1 MKSDYHVYCEPCK
14 SEISVQYGGRDDCRR
29 HVNSAKHRDNARR
42 VAENTDVRTFFSINT
57 EQLNVTRAEI
67 AMVNFLIEHNLP
79 LAAADHATSM
89 FNTVFV
95 DSKIAKNFACR
106 RTKATNV
113 LYFLAEKEQKALAE
127 KMRAQPFTLATDGS
141 HDRQS
146 DTQLYPIVVRL
157 YDASLGRITDVVL
170 SIPSCTTSC
179 TGENIFHL
187 LNDALTTRNIPWSNC
202 IAFESDSASV
212 MIGRFKGV
220 AAFVKKEQPTV
231 YIQGCM
237 CHLIHI
243 AAERAAHVLPVSA
256 EELLIDIYYYLEKS
270 TKRIQE
276 LKQCQVLCGVETH
289 KILKHVTTRWLSL
302 GICIKRLLEQWEP
315 LSQFVRSMIPKP
327 KAASNKRSSSVKDSV
342 SELPAKH
349 AKCSS
354 TASAK
359 TNESTKRNSTASTAK
374 TSESAKRTSS
384 TSTAKTPE
392 SAKRN
397 STTSTAKTSESV
409 KRTSTASTA
418 KTSESAKHTSTTSSA
433 KTPESAKRNSTT
445 STAKT
450 SESAKRTSTASTA
463 KTSESA
469 KSNSAASVTRIE
481 RLNVALQ
488 NPVTKVYILF
498 LSHTIPAFDD
508 FNKLLQKEEPVIH
521 ILKKQLHGVY
531 NELLVRFVTPQAIAK
546 AKTVFDV
553 DYSCRENQKD
563 RCDLIIGASTKQL
576 ISELKAT
583 QLISTS
589 ELRVFYTSV
598 RQYFSTALDYI
609 KDKFPFNDELLHH
622 AQVIDIDNRAD
633 AKFSSVEYFVNR
645 FPCLLKGDEGEKDD
659 LELEFVKYQV
669 DAQISHLLPAS
680 IDRMWSEISHMIDA
694 ATGRGKYTNLSR
706 VMLGLLV
713 IAHSNAQSERV
724 FSLVR
729 KNRTEYRPTLTDK
742 TLEAMLIH
750 KVNMSVTGRACY
762 EQEYSK
768 ELLSQAKKATY
779 QALSSHRAGTEK
791 EKERC
796 D

>member
-1 MKSDYHVYCEPCK
+1 MS
-14 SEISVQYGGRDDCRR
+14 
-29 HVNSAKHRDNARR
+29 
-42 VAENTDVRTFFSINT
+42 
-57 EQLNVTRAEI
+57 
-67 AMVNFLIEHNLP
+67 
-79 LAAADHATSM
+79 
-89 FNTVFV
+89 
-95 DSKIAKNFACR
+95 
-106 RTKATNV
+106 
-113 LYFLAEKEQKALAE
+113 
-127 KMRAQPFTLATDGS
+127 
-141 HDRQS
+141 
-146 DTQLYPIVVRL
+146 
-157 YDASLGRITDVVL
+157 SLT
-170 SIPSCTTSC
+170 
-179 TGENIFHL
+179 
-187 LNDALTTRNIPWSNC
+187 
-202 IAFESDSASV
+202 
-212 MIGRFKGV
+212 
-220 AAFVKKEQPTV
+220 
-231 YIQGCM
+231 
-237 CHLIHI
+237 
-243 AAERAAHVLPVSA
+243 
-256 EELLIDIYYYLEKS
+256 
-270 TKRIQE
+270 
-276 LKQCQVLCGVETH
+276 
-289 KILKHVTTRWLSL
+289 
-302 GICIKRLLEQWEP
+302 
-315 LSQFVRSMIPKP
+315 
-327 KAASNKRSSSVKDSV
+327 
-342 SELPAKH
+342 
-349 AKCSS
+349 
-354 TASAK
+354 
-359 TNESTKRNSTASTAK
+359 STASTAK
-374 TSESAKRTSS
+374 TSESAKRTS
-384 TSTAKTPE
+384 TA
-392 SAKRN
+392 
-397 STTSTAKTSESV
+397 STAKTSECV

-418 KTSESAKHTSTTSSA
+418 KTSESAKRTSTASTA
-433 KTPESAKRNSTT
+433 KTSESVKRTSTA

-669 DAQISHLLPAS
+669 DAQISQLLPAS
-680 IDRMWSEISHMIDA
+680 IDRMWNEISHMIDA

-762 EQEYSK
+762 EQEYLK

-779 QALSSHRAGTEK
+779 QALSSHGAGTEK

-796 D
+796 DWVVYVI